1 MTEKRKVVEFN
12 PMRSEEDTVRV
23 LLVDDEP
30 DYRETIG
37 KRLRARGFQVSEA
50 SNGREALEA
59 LSREQ
64 ADVVVMDVKMPVMD
78 GLEALP
84 EIKEAFPRVE
94 VILLTGHASPEDGVT
109 GIKAGAFDY
118 LCKPVKLEHLMSKV
132 RQARDKL
139 LWEEERA
146 RQAEFRERMEQQMI
160 VTERLASVGVMAS
173 GVAHEINNPLA
184 IIQEAAGW
192 IGNLLGKAEMAD
204 MPRKEDFEKALEKIF
219 KSVER
224 AKKITH
230 QLLGFVRKTES
241 ISKEVHLEEFVGE
254 VISLV
259 EREAK
264 DRNVRLLADV
274 QPQCAALWTDP
285 NPLRQVLLNLATN
298 AIHACGR
305 EGEVMIRARQKEH
318 ETILSVRDEG
328 QGIPKEDLYRIFEP
342 FFTTKSPD
350 QGTGLGLFV
359 SRNMV
364 EKLGG
369 KLEVESQLGRG
380 STFWVK
386 LPQRPDIPRED
397 FPNDRGAS

>member
-1 MTEKRKVVEFN
+1 MTEKGKVVEFRN
-12 PMRSEEDTVRV
+12 MRSDENTLHL

-30 DYRETIG
+30 DYRETIA
-37 KRLRARGFQVSEA
+37 KRLRVRGLEVSEA
-50 SNGREALEA
+50 SNGKEALDA
-59 LSREQ
+59 LTREQ

-84 EIKEAFPRVE
+84 KIKEAFPRVE
-94 VILLTGHASPEDGVT
+94 VILLTGHASPEDGVL

-118 LCKPVKLEHLMSKV
+118 LCKPIKLEHLMSKV

-139 LWEEERA
+139 LWEEEKA
-146 RQAEFRERMEQQMI
+146 RQTEFRARMEQQMI
-160 VTERLASVGVMAS
+160 ATERLASVGVMAS

-192 IGNLLGKAEMAD
+192 LGSLLEKAEMAD

-241 ISKEVHLEEFVGE
+241 IPKEVNLQGFVGE

-264 DRNVRLLADV
+264 DRDVRLVADV
-274 QPQCAALWTDP
+274 QPENAALWTDS

-298 AIHACGR
+298 AIHACCRG
-305 EGEVMIRARQKEH
+305 GEVTILVRQKEH
-318 ETILSVRDEG
+318 ETTLSVKDEG
-328 QGIPKEDLYRIFEP
+328 QGIPKEDLHRIFEP

-369 KLEVESQLGRG
+369 EIEVESQLGRG
-380 STFWVK
+380 ATFRVK
-386 LPQRPDIPRED
+386 LPRHPDIPREN

>member
-1 MTEKRKVVEFN
+1 MK
-12 PMRSEEDTVRV
+12 SDEDTIHL
-23 LLVDDEP
+23 LLVDDER
-30 DYRETIG
+30 DYRETIA
-37 KRLRARGFQVSEA
+37 KRLRVRGFRVSEA
-50 SNGREALEA
+50 SNGKEALED
-59 LSREQ
+59 LNREQ

-78 GLEALP
+78 GLEAL
-84 EIKEAFPRVE
+84 EKIKDAFPKLE

-109 GIKAGAFDY
+109 GIKSGAFDY
-118 LCKPVKLEHLMSKV
+118 LCKPIKLEHLMSKV

-139 LWEEERA
+139 FWEEERT
-146 RQAEFRERMEQQMI
+146 RQAEFKARMEEQMI
-160 VTERLASVGVMAS
+160 ATQRLASVGVMAS

-192 IGNLLGKAEMAD
+192 MASLLDKAELAD
-204 MPRKEDFEKALEKIF
+204 MPRKESFEKALEKIF

-241 ISKEVHLEEFVGE
+241 ISTEVKLREFVGE

-264 DRNVRLLADV
+264 DRDIQILADV
-274 QPQCAALWTDP
+274 QPDGAVLWTDP
-285 NPLRQVLLNLATN
+285 NPMRQVLLNLATN
-298 AIHACGR
+298 AIQACYRDGK
-305 EGEVMIRARQKEH
+305 VTILVRQNEH
-318 ETILSVRDEG
+318 ETTLSVKDEG
-328 QGIPKEDLYRIFEP
+328 EGIPKENLQRIFEP
-342 FFTTKSPD
+342 FFTTKPTD

-369 KLEVESQLGRG
+369 AIEVESQLGRG
-380 STFWVK
+380 STFRVK
-386 LPQRPDIPRED
+386 LPRHPDIPRENS
-397 FPNDRGAS
+397 PNDGEVS

>member
-1 MTEKRKVVEFN
+1 MVEFDSMKSDGN
-12 PMRSEEDTVRV
+12 TIHV
-23 LLVDDEP
+23 LLVDDER
-30 DYRETIG
+30 DYRETIA
-37 KRLRARGFQVSEA
+37 KRLRVRGFRVSEA
-50 SNGREALEA
+50 SNGKEALED
-59 LSREQ
+59 LNREQ

-78 GLEALP
+78 GLEAL
-84 EIKEAFPRVE
+84 EKIKDAFPKLE

-109 GIKAGAFDY
+109 GIKSGAFDY
-118 LCKPVKLEHLMSKV
+118 LCKPIKLEHLMSKV

-139 LWEEERA
+139 FWEEERT
-146 RQAEFRERMEQQMI
+146 RQAEFKARMEEQMI
-160 VTERLASVGVMAS
+160 ATQRLASVGVMAS

-192 IGNLLGKAEMAD
+192 MASLLDKAELAD
-204 MPRKEDFEKALEKIF
+204 MPRKESFEKALEKIF

-241 ISKEVHLEEFVGE
+241 ISTEVKLREFVGE

-264 DRNVRLLADV
+264 DRDIQILADV
-274 QPQCAALWTDP
+274 QPDGAVLWTDP
-285 NPLRQVLLNLATN
+285 NPMRQVLLNLATN
-298 AIHACGR
+298 AIQACYRDGK
-305 EGEVMIRARQKEH
+305 VTILVRQNEH
-318 ETILSVRDEG
+318 ETTLSVKDEG
-328 QGIPKEDLYRIFEP
+328 EGIPKENLQRIFEP
-342 FFTTKSPD
+342 FFTTKPTD

-369 KLEVESQLGRG
+369 AIEVESQLGRG
-380 STFWVK
+380 STFRVK
-386 LPQRPDIPRED
+386 LPRHPDIPRENS
-397 FPNDRGAS
+397 PNDGEVS

>member
-1 MTEKRKVVEFN
+1 
-12 PMRSEEDTVRV
+12 
-23 LLVDDEP
+23 
-30 DYRETIG
+30 
-37 KRLRARGFQVSEA
+37 
-50 SNGREALEA
+50 
-59 LSREQ
+59 
-64 ADVVVMDVKMPVMD
+64 
-78 GLEALP
+78 
-84 EIKEAFPRVE
+84 
-94 VILLTGHASPEDGVT
+94 
-109 GIKAGAFDY
+109 
-118 LCKPVKLEHLMSKV
+118 
-132 RQARDKL
+132 
-139 LWEEERA
+139 
-146 RQAEFRERMEQQMI
+146 
-160 VTERLASVGVMAS
+160 
-173 GVAHEINNPLA
+173 
-184 IIQEAAGW
+184 
-192 IGNLLGKAEMAD
+192 

>member
-1 MTEKRKVVEFN
+1 MVEFDSMKSDEN
-12 PMRSEEDTVRV
+12 TIHL
-23 LLVDDEP
+23 LLVDDER
-30 DYRETIG
+30 DYRETIA
-37 KRLRARGFQVSEA
+37 KRLRVRGFRVSEA
-50 SNGREALEA
+50 SNGKEALED
-59 LSREQ
+59 LNREQ

-78 GLEALP
+78 GLEAL
-84 EIKEAFPRVE
+84 EKIKDAFPKLE

-109 GIKAGAFDY
+109 GIKSGAFDY
-118 LCKPVKLEHLMSKV
+118 LCKPIKLEHLMSKV

-139 LWEEERA
+139 FWEEERT
-146 RQAEFRERMEQQMI
+146 RQAEFKARMEEQMI
-160 VTERLASVGVMAS
+160 ATQRLASVGVMAS

-192 IGNLLGKAEMAD
+192 MASLLDKAELAD
-204 MPRKEDFEKALEKIF
+204 MPRKESFEKALEKIF

-241 ISKEVHLEEFVGE
+241 ISTEVKLREFVGE

-264 DRNVRLLADV
+264 DRDIQILADV
-274 QPQCAALWTDP
+274 QPDGAVLWTDP
-285 NPLRQVLLNLATN
+285 NPMRQVLLNLATN
-298 AIHACGR
+298 AIQACYRDGK
-305 EGEVMIRARQKEH
+305 VTILVRQNEH
-318 ETILSVRDEG
+318 ETTLSVKDEG
-328 QGIPKEDLYRIFEP
+328 EGIPKENLQRIFEP
-342 FFTTKSPD
+342 FFTTKPTD

-369 KLEVESQLGRG
+369 AIEVESQLGRG
-380 STFWVK
+380 STFRVK
-386 LPQRPDIPRED
+386 LPRHPDIPRENS
-397 FPNDRGAS
+397 PNDGEVS